1 VVRGLVVAVGCRL
14 RGEVWEVSWMVGDP
28 VSGENVPEVTV
39 EDVGGGIGVVR
50 VSGEVDMLTAPE
62 LAELLRSQIEAGCR
76 AVVVDLSRTA
86 FLGSS
91 GLAALVEA
99 ERLARA
105 RTRLVL
111 AGPVNHIV
119 GRALELTG
127 LDGRFGRYAGVDEA
141 LAALRADTVR

>member
-1 VVRGLVVAVGCRL
+1 VG
-14 RGEVWEVSWMVGDP
+14 GELDVGDP
-28 VSGENVPEVTV
+28 VSGGSTAELTV
-39 EDVGGGIGVVR
+39 EDVGGGIWVIR

-62 LAELLRSQIEAGCR
+62 LARLLRSQIEAGSR
-76 AVVVDLSRTA
+76 ALVVDLSRTQ

-99 ERLARA
+99 ERLAGVK
-105 RTRLVL
+105 TKLVL

-119 GRALELTG
+119 ARALELTG

-141 LAALRADTVR
+141 VVALRAGAGQ